1 MIKSQVFENQKH
13 RDRVQKSMS
22 KSRTIFPPYEIS
34 ANNPDEHRQL
44 DPPSPRLFQKLDMLS
59 LSKASKHE
67 NPFEFNTKME
77 DIFKKDSK
85 SCISAA
91 RFNKESVA
99 ERLPIPKDI
108 SYSAFNP
115 FIESTNEGEMRR
127 SPGLGMPEGIPCDKK
142 QNLNYAKGPI
152 KSLTDFHEGLSK
164 YNYESQ
170 PSSIEL
176 LAHETDHDA
185 SSSESSTKSFSSY
198 IPGASVQNNRVMPRH
213 GAIAEK
219 RYQQPANVWQS
230 SDELVIARQESPK
243 IR

>member
-1 MIKSQVFENQKH
+1 
-13 RDRVQKSMS
+13 MS

-34 ANNPDEHRQL
+34 ANNPAEHREL

-85 SCISAA
+85 SDISAT
-91 RFNKESVA
+91 RFNKQSVA

-127 SPGLGMPEGIPCDKK
+127 SPGLGIHEGIPCDKK
-142 QNLNYAKGPI
+142 QNLNYNKGPM
-152 KSLTDFHEGLSK
+152 KNHTDFHEGLSK

-176 LAHETDHDA
+176 LAHETDHDD

>member
-1 MIKSQVFENQKH
+1 
-13 RDRVQKSMS
+13 MS

-34 ANNPDEHRQL
+34 TNNPAEHRQL

-85 SCISAA
+85 YAISAT
-91 RFNKESVA
+91 RFKKESVA
-99 ERLPIPKDI
+99 ERLPIPKDM

-127 SPGLGMPEGIPCDKK
+127 SPGLGIHEGIPCDKK
-142 QNLNYAKGPI
+142 QNLNYAKGP
-152 KSLTDFHEGLSK
+152 KNLTDFHEGLSK

-176 LAHETDHDA
+176 LAHETDHDD

-219 RYQQPANVWQS
+219 SYQQPANVWQS
-230 SDELVIARQESPK
+230 SYELVIARQQSPK

>member
-34 ANNPDEHRQL
+34 ADNPEKSCQL

-85 SCISAA
+85 SCISAT
-91 RFNKESVA
+91 RFNKESVT
-99 ERLPIPKDI
+99 ERFPIPKDI
-108 SYSAFNP
+108 SYSGFSP
-115 FIESTNEGEMRR
+115 FIEPTNEGEMRR
-127 SPGLGMPEGIPCDKK
+127 SPGLGMHEGIPRDKK
-142 QNLNYAKGPI
+142 QNFNYAKGPI
-152 KSLTDFHEGLSK
+152 KCLTDFHEGLPN

-176 LAHETDHDA
+176 LAHETDHDD

-198 IPGASVQNNRVMPRH
+198 IPGASVQNNRVMSRH

-219 RYQQPANVWQS
+219 RYQQPANLWPS